1 MSGNMIPSVLIQNSV
16 VNENQ
21 DSVLNTVRLTP
32 NSFSNNTV
40 VFVVPKSGSVL
51 DHNSSLVWTVSWD
64 NYDNTCRFKTIK
76 WWLTYFTAVTALR
89 WRSIIIH
96 QSRYRPDCSY

>member
-51 DHNSSLVWTVSWD
+51 NFFTYAFQLIAKSSRVNRLINSFCW
-64 NYDNTCRFKTIK
+64 I
-76 WWLTYFTAVTALR
+76 
-89 WRSIIIH
+89 
-96 QSRYRPDCSY
+96 

>member
-1 MSGNMIPSVLIQNSV
+1 MSNNMIPSVLIQNTA

-40 VFVVPKSGSVL
+40 VFVIPKSGSVL
-51 DHNSSLVWTVSWD
+51 DHNSSL
-64 NYDNTCRFKTIK
+64 
-76 WWLTYFTAVTALR
+76 L
-89 WRSIIIH
+89 
-96 QSRYRPDCSY
+96 